1 MLVIQSSYFVAK
13 FAIFV
18 AKFTFKTIKEE
29 TAVLHY
35 LLLRQTLH
43 QFKIQ
48 VTLESTAVKNKDY
61 ILIFK

>member
-29 TAVLHY
+29 TAVIHY

-48 VTLESTAVKNKDY
+48 VTLESTAVKK
-61 ILIFK
+61 